1 MSLLLKVERA
11 DDRRIATL
19 EASPLTVAWS
29 PDGASLAFTAGVTWI
44 VISAAG
50 SRSLIVR
57 VSFDGNP
64 RGVPAKLGAAELLAR
79 HSGLRFQIAV
89 GKGTIVAIRYA

>member
-1 MSLLLKVERA
+1 M
-11 DDRRIATL
+11 
-19 EASPLTVAWS
+19 
-29 PDGASLAFTAGVTWI
+29 
-44 VISAAG
+44 ISATG

-79 HSGLRFQIAV
+79 HSGLRFEV
-89 GKGTIVAIRYA
+89 VTGKGTIVAIRYA